1 MLQSDPKMASKKIK
15 IPEKTQPKVKKVDFK
30 KKTQKTNKYLPATRI
45 RVVISRCPLITN
57 SLPKTNCASKE
68 IERITRSKK
77 AAIQND
83 QTVPMIEE
91 NCSSPKTIASSK
103 FTGKSQ
109 PQPKPIFGLGD
120 IVLVKWRQ
128 FPDWPA
134 VITNVEEVQNV
145 KSTSTYFNVEFFP
158 KRDT

>member
-45 RVVISRCPLITN
+45 RVVISRCP
-57 SLPKTNCASKE
+57 E
-68 IERITRSKK
+68 IERIIRSKK